1 VKDARYD
8 SIGVK
13 QVIRLEW
20 LRDAARLYG
29 DGENA
34 NNIREYLVDHLSDKR
49 ATGQIES
56 RALKTL
62 GIAITNIMHI
72 WVTPDKEL
80 IPFRDHALDLLRKE
94 KENDIPV
101 HWAMAAAVYPFW
113 FRTARQV
120 GRLLSLQPFVTQK
133 QIFDRVREE
142 YGDREVISRCA
153 RYVVRSFVMWDV
165 LKDTDKKGVYEGK
178 ESAIHLKPEVAA
190 LLYESVLHTKQE
202 GKMEYQSLI
211 SNPGLF
217 PFKSEYIGSKE
228 LTKLN
233 PRLDVLRYN
242 LNDETI
248 TLDKDK

>member
-1 VKDARYD
+1 MAD
-8 SIGVK
+8 SRFDKIGVK

-29 DGENA
+29 EGENA
-34 NNIREYLVDHLSDKR
+34 KNIKEYLIDHLSDKR
-49 ATGQIES
+49 STGEIED

-80 IPFRDHALDLLRKE
+80 LPLRDHALELLQKE
-94 KENDIPV
+94 KGSDLPI
-101 HWAMAAAVYPFW
+101 HWAMTTAVYPFW
-113 FRTARQV
+113 FRTARV
-120 GRLLSLQPFVTQK
+120 AGRLLNLQPLISQR

-153 RYVVRSFVMWDV
+153 RYVVRSFVMWGI
-165 LKDTDKKGVYEGK
+165 LKDTDKKGIYAK
-178 ESAIHLKPEVAA
+178 SNSTLQLKPEVAS
-190 LLYESVLHTKQE
+190 LLYESILHTKPE
-202 GKMEYQSLI
+202 GRMDYQSLI
-211 SNPGLF
+211 GDPGIF

-242 LNDETI
+242 LNDETLRI
-248 TLDKDK
+248 SKD